1 MINLR
6 DYLTKNI
13 DRYKNDAFYN
23 ESFCHIIDDY
33 LGMMGEF
40 SDDDISFLK
49 ENDYLPEDF
58 ID

>member
-23 ESFCHIIDDY
+23 ESF
-33 LGMMGEF
+33 
-40 SDDDISFLK
+40 
-49 ENDYLPEDF
+49 LPYN
-58 ID
+58 